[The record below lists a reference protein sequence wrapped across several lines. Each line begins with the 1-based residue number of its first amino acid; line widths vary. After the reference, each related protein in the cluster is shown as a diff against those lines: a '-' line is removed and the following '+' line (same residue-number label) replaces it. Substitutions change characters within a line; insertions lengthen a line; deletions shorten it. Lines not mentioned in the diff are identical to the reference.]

1 MMKKVVS
8 FILIMIL
15 SLSIVGC
22 TVAPA
27 QGETV
32 NVITDAASEANS
44 ESSTEGNTQSNSES
58 NTEAGSS
65 ISLTAVEGSKLNIS
79 ELFTERD
86 LEQNVD
92 LNDAIKLNLTSN
104 GSVDIT
110 EEGVYLISGEATDA
124 TIVVAAP
131 EDAKVQLVLDG
142 VTITNQSIPAIY
154 IKSGDK
160 VFITTTAN
168 NSTLTV
174 NGAFTADGDT
184 NTDAVVFSKSD
195 LVLNG
200 TGILT
205 INSATGNAITSKDD
219 LKITGGTYVVT
230 AEGHGLEANDGI
242 YIYEGTFTI
251 KTQSDAIHSEND
263 EDQSVGAI
271 YIKNGKFDITAG
283 DDAVRA
289 TTVLQIDG
297 GIINIQ
303 SSTEGLEA
311 TYIQINGGELT
322 LYSADDG
329 INATNKSA
337 EEVMIQ
343 VNGGTID
350 VTMGAG
356 DTDGFDSNGSIEI
369 NEGII
374 SVSGQSAFDAD
385 GTATLNGGTVTVNG
399 TEITEITL
407 QQMGPGGMGKKRP

>member
-1 MMKKVVS
+1 MKKVVS

-65 ISLTAVEGSKLNIS
+65 ISLTAVEGSKLNVS

-92 LNDAIKLNLTSN
+92 LNDAIKLNVTSN

-124 TIVVAAP
+124 MIVVAAP

-142 VTITNQSIPAIY
+142 VTITNQSTPAIY

-205 INSATGNAITSKDD
+205 INSATDNAITSKDD
-219 LKITGGTYVVT
+219 LKITGGTYVIT

-251 KTQSDAIHSEND
+251 KAQSDAIHSEND

-271 YIKNGKFDITAG
+271 YIRNGKFDITAG

-297 GIINIQ
+297 GVINIQ

-311 TYIQINGGELT
+311 TYIQINGSELT

-399 TEITEITL
+399 TVITEITL